1 MSKKYKPTKN
11 GYKEEDEET
20 EALKE
25 TVPTKAEEKEIE
37 KLIEKKETTQG
48 VKLEN
53 ANNLSIPYSDLGYTV
68 SQLSGFSQPKRI
80 ACIGIEKNK
89 EFEKKYHI

>member
-11 GYKEEDEET
+11 GFKEEDEGE
-20 EALKE
+20 ELKN

-37 KLIEKKETTQG
+37 KLLEKKETPQG

-53 ANNLSIPYSDLGYTV
+53 AENLDVPYPELGHTV
-68 SQLSGFSQPKRI
+68 SQLSQFQEHKRKTI
-80 ACIGIEKNK
+80 LGARDA
-89 EFEKKYHI
+89 EFCKKYHI